1 MKANE
6 FIKQIFAPVF
16 MTLKGAVAASFRPL
30 FAAAED
36 GFVRFGTLA
45 PTPTFWALI
54 QIWPAGLFLMKDL
67 MENEIV
73 KNLFKMFLVLN
84 VWLIS
89 QFRTVAQS

>member
-36 GFVRFGTLA
+36 GFVRFGDTGTHPDILGFDSDLA
-45 PTPTFWALI
+45 RRPFFDE
-54 QIWPAGLFLMKDL
+54 GSDGK
-67 MENEIV
+67 
-73 KNLFKMFLVLN
+73 
-84 VWLIS
+84 
-89 QFRTVAQS
+89 